1 MKHKWEDAMTIDKH
15 SWGYRRN
22 GQLRD
27 YLTVEEL
34 IETLV
39 KTVRYDR
46 NKECSVPLFFF
57 FVFFYIYMQCA
68 TVKFKSILA
77 IQD

>member
-27 YLTVEEL
+27 YLTIEEL

-39 KTVRYDR
+39 KTVRYNR
-46 NKECSVPLFFF
+46 NKDCKMHKYVIKTF
-57 FVFFYIYMQCA
+57 
-68 TVKFKSILA
+68 
-77 IQD
+77 

>member
-46 NKECSVPLFFF
+46 NKECSVPLLNSK
-57 FVFFYIYMQCA
+57 VCWP
-68 TVKFKSILA
+68 FKINMKIVSEPC
-77 IQD
+77 